1 MKTLRE
7 KNVVAPG
14 KKELLWGILCWVM
27 FAGGFHV
34 ILSLIFDLDSDQG
47 VYWFQIAYFACCF
60 LLVGGLFFRF
70 LISSFK
76 NIRGNA
82 KDMLFAVAGGFA
94 AYFVLTLFSEFGA
107 AGLLHSTGNDYFNP
121 NQDAVEAI
129 LGYQL
134 VPMAICSVLLVPV
147 TEEVL
152 VRGMVFAPICR
163 KWPWLAYI
171 ASTLLFAGMH
181 TLAYVGEMTFI
192 QGLTNF
198 LLYIPAGLVMGWMYQ
213 KTRNIWGPI
222 ILHMLINLV
231 AIFG

>member
-1 MKTLRE
+1 MRTLRE
-7 KNVVAPG
+7 KNVAAPD

-27 FAGGFHV
+27 FAGGFNV
-34 ILSLIFDLDSDQG
+34 ILALFFDLDSANG
-47 VYWFQIAYFACCF
+47 VYWYQIVYFICCF
-60 LLVGGLFFRF
+60 LLVGGLFGRF
-70 LISSFK
+70 LFRSLK
-76 NIRGNA
+76 NIKGNA
-82 KDMLFAVAGGFA
+82 MDMLFAVAGGFA
-94 AYFVLTLFSEFGA
+94 AYFFITLITEFGA
-107 AGLLHSTGNDYFNP
+107 AELLHSTGNTYFNP
-121 NQDAVEAI
+121 NQDAVENI

-152 VRGMVFAPICR
+152 VRGMVFAPLCR
-163 KWPWLAYI
+163 KWPWLGYL
-171 ASTLLFAGMH
+171 ASTLVFAGMH
-181 TLAYVGEMTFI
+181 TLAYMADMTFI

-222 ILHMLINLV
+222 FLHMLINLV